1 MNRRNQFF
9 DKIIKNFDKVSD
21 IEKKRIIERL
31 ALLSNS
37 QNIIIENL
45 EEGIIAI
52 DINGIIQGINKKA
65 CFLLSIPR
73 NSEDKAI
80 SKCINNTNI
89 GRLILE
95 LLEANNT
102 DTKIIKDDKNDRML
116 QIDILPLGDSGI
128 IIGTSET

>member
-21 IEKKRIIERL
+21 AEKKRIIERL

-52 DINGIIQGINKKA
+52 DE
-65 CFLLSIPR
+65 FR
-73 NSEDKAI
+73 RRHNSNRYQRYNSRYK
-80 SKCINNTNI
+80 
-89 GRLILE
+89 
-95 LLEANNT
+95 
-102 DTKIIKDDKNDRML
+102 
-116 QIDILPLGDSGI
+116 
-128 IIGTSET
+128 